1 MSGHVLV
8 AHAGKGSS
16 VVQMDGLFK
25 IAARGKGP
33 VAVVLR
39 NPDPVFVSALLV
51 MELPSVYNVEE
62 DFYSYVQDGD
72 MVTVDADGGNIKV
85 ERQ

>member
-1 MSGHVLV
+1 
-8 AHAGKGSS
+8 
-16 VVQMDGLFK
+16 MDGLFK

-39 NPDPVFVSALLV
+39 NHDPVFVSALLV

-85 ERQ
+85 ERP